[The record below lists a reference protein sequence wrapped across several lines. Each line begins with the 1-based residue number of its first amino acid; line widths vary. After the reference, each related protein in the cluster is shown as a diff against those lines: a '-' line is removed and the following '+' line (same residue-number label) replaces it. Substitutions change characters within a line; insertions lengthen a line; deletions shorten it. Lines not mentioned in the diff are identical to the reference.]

1 MSLPRTQRVAQ
12 FQRFGEPAKI
22 LTDYPVPDPA
32 TLSPNECLVKMEYAG
47 VCHSD
52 VHARDGDLSVKPTLP
67 RIGGHEGVGTI
78 VAIGNGTVNSPVNIG
93 DRVGLKFLARTCLK
107 CEYCSRGTEFSCTAI
122 SIHGFTV
129 DGSFAEYAVAW
140 TDYVTPI
147 PDSLDS
153 AAATPLMCAGVT
165 VYKGLKAIDHQPGDW
180 IAIPGAGGGLGH
192 LAVQYAR
199 HMGFRVIAIDSGKEK
214 QDLCLSLGAEKWIDF
229 RESGSNLVDDVTAAA
244 DGKGPHA
251 ALVAA
256 GSAVPFTQALFYL
269 RPSGTLVGV
278 GVPDG
283 TFDVPFEVL
292 IGKQLRIFGS
302 ALGSPQDTIEAIAY
316 AAQGKVK
323 CRYSV
328 RPLEDLD
335 NIFADLQRGN
345 VAGRV
350 VIKLSQPSPFRL

>member
-1 MSLPRTQRVAQ
+1 MSLPSTQRVAQ
-12 FQRFGEPAKI
+12 FQRFGERTKI
-22 LTDYPVPDPA
+22 LTEYPVPNPA
-32 TLSPNECLVKMEYAG
+32 TLSPNECIVKMEYAG

-52 VHARDGDLSVKPTLP
+52 LHARDGDLAIKPTLP
-67 RIGGHEGVGTI
+67 RIGGHEGVGTV
-78 VAIGNGTVNSPVNIG
+78 VAIGVGTTNSPINIG

-107 CEYCSRGTEFSCTAI
+107 CECCCRGAELCCASV

-147 PDSLDS
+147 PDSVDS
-153 AAATPLMCAGVT
+153 AAVTPFLCAGVT
-165 VYKGLKAIDHQPGDW
+165 VYKGLKYIDRQPGDW

-192 LAVQYAR
+192 LAIQYAR
-199 HMGFRVIAIDSGKEK
+199 HMGFRVIAIDSSKAK
-214 QDLCLSLGAEKWIDF
+214 QDLCISLGAEKWIDF

-251 ALVAA
+251 ALVTA
-256 GSAVPFTQALFYL
+256 GSEEPFNQALSYL
-269 RPSGTLVGV
+269 RPGGTLVGV
-278 GVPDG
+278 GLPPA
-283 TFDVPFEVL
+283 TFDIPFGVL
-292 IGKQLRIFGS
+292 MGKQLKIIGS
-302 ALGSPQDTIEAIAY
+302 ALGSPQDTVEAIDY

-323 CRYSV
+323 CHYAV

-335 NIFADLQRGN
+335 SIFADLQNGD

-350 VIKLSQPSPFRL
+350 VIKL